1 MLMST
6 VHAATKGHVS
16 VCDPAARR
24 HVLMSM
30 TPVTT
35 KGQVVFW
42 GLCFS
47 LKSCWYLWTT
57 LPWETMLM
65 AMASTTAKDH
75 DGICH
80 QCCIQGPYCYPWSVL
95 LLEAILRSMV
105 CPWMSIVCAPTAV
118 ILMSLVSVAAK
129 VHIDAHGL
137 CFQQRLCWHYRPWC
151 SLWLVLTLETL
162 SLVPTLHLTL
172 PPPQKKETA
181 STGSHWRE
189 YLRTVI
195 RMLKWSSPLKSS
207 RIRIIK
213 CRFQNRNVNV
223 KKYKVVCLGEWK

>member
-30 TPVTT
+30 TPVIT

-95 LLEAILRSMV
+95 LLEAILRSTV

-172 PPPQKKETA
+172 PPPKKRNSLNRKSLKRILTNCDKDAEVKL
-181 STGSHWRE
+181 STE
-189 YLRTVI
+189 KFKNKNNK
-195 RMLKWSSPLKSS
+195 M
-207 RIRIIK
+207 
-213 CRFQNRNVNV
+213 
-223 KKYKVVCLGEWK
+223 